1 MSERNI
7 KIIKSNNEIETFVSG
22 LKADLRPRMIL
33 ISEQSKPTSL
43 LHTLASQFRGEVGF
57 GFAEYANEEMNQF
70 RVKLK
75 ITSPSVILFKSS
87 DHQPEII
94 RVSDLRK
101 VNT

>member
-1 MSERNI
+1 M
-7 KIIKSNNEIETFVSG
+7 SG

-43 LHTLASQFRGEVGF
+43 LHTLASQFRGEVEF

-101 VNT
+101 VKI